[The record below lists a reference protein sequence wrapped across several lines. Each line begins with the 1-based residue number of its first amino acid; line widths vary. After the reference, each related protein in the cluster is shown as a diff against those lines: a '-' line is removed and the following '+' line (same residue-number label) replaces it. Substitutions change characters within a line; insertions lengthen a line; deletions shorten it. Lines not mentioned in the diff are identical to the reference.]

1 VIAPLGDEDW
11 SEGLKWLKELDIS
24 IAQAQADRA
33 AGLLKMPE
41 FAQGPMEQIW
51 RRVHAL
57 SNSDWDLGFKLN
69 MLLKFLLYSSGTKNF
84 IPAEQLR
91 QRLST
96 FLRGQFE
103 ELWNEACNLRM
114 EQDLGRKNA
123 GAWNSEAI
131 INKKIITQIR
141 LGNISDAFALA
152 ERAAVLMQLTP
163 EVVEILQKKLPEKD
177 DFNEKEIDLSA
188 LPKGPEISAAIVESV
203 VRASSVA
210 RPPTS
215 GASGWITS
223 RTCGAVT
230 AAVCSWS

>member
-103 ELWNEACNLRM
+103 ELWNEACNL
-114 EQDLGRKNA
+114 A
-123 GAWNSEAI
+123 HGARS
-131 INKKIITQIR
+131 
-141 LGNISDAFALA
+141 
-152 ERAAVLMQLTP
+152 
-163 EVVEILQKKLPEKD
+163 
-177 DFNEKEIDLSA
+177 
-188 LPKGPEISAAIVESV
+188 
-203 VRASSVA
+203 
-210 RPPTS
+210 RP
-215 GASGWITS
+215 
-223 RTCGAVT
+223 
-230 AAVCSWS
+230 